1 MEHTLWVNLE
11 NKVISLTELEGFTKY
26 VYETELG
33 LQRVLKL
40 LTADGYRMYQLAH

>member
-11 NKVISLTELEGFTKY
+11 SKLISLTETDGFIKY

-40 LTADGYRMYQLAH
+40 LKADGYRVSQLGC